1 MIWSTQG
8 ARNSQDKWQSQHMFL
23 WSYKDLWLRYFT
35 LFLPRIFCFLSCLVV
50 GLILRNLTKVKFLKL
65 SQGKLVRL
73 KVGIRFS
80 AIFRPFWAEVTNK
93 KMLTFWWCQHNF
105 SCFLI
110 FSNKQGKEESGH
122 LLYPRSHHIH
132 FPQLSCR
139 SNSPLIL
146 YLLCLSVHYCNV
158 VPNPSVWHQ
167 HLTNP
172 WFPWIHW

>member
-1 MIWSTQG
+1 MQG
-8 ARNSQDKWQSQHMFL
+8 KTNMTRPHCSWHKCARNSQDKWQSQHMFL

-35 LFLPRIFCFLSCLVV
+35 LFLPRIFCFLGCLVV

-80 AIFRPFWAEVTNK
+80 VIFRPFWAEATNK

-110 FSNKQGKEESGH
+110 FSNKQGKEESGKK
-122 LLYPRSHHIH
+122 LMQDPIIFIFLNFLADQTAP
-132 FPQLSCR
+132 
-139 SNSPLIL
+139 
-146 YLLCLSVHYCNV
+146 
-158 VPNPSVWHQ
+158 
-167 HLTNP
+167 
-172 WFPWIHW
+172 